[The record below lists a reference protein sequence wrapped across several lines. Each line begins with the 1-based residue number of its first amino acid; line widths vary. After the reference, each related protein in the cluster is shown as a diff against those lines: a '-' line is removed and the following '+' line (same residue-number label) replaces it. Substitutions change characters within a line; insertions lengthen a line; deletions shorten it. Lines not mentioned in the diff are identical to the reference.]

1 MEAYLQEKPVE
12 ELKPPVTS
20 VGVIGWVRSN
30 LFSSWFNSLLTI
42 ITVYCLWVIVPPLI
56 RWAFIDSLWV
66 STGAECHQADGACW
80 SIIPANIR
88 FIMFGFYPYDQQ
100 WRPLVAMALLI
111 GLLFY
116 SRNRDHWKEPLAYAW
131 IVGLFVMG
139 LLMGSMTY
147 FTLFLFLQVPI
158 LVLFIIVL
166 IKQTRRGGVFNRI
179 IGVVEIVGLILLIIV
194 ILFKPGGVLL
204 GFIRI
209 VIGIAGLGFLRT
221 FIWGWIKHKELQL
234 SKVMAIWT
242 ILHVI
247 SFILLPLE
255 GYVFGLIPV
264 ETSQWGGL
272 PLTLMLSVFGLTAAY
287 PLGVVMALGRR
298 SKMPAV
304 KALCILNIE
313 LIRGV
318 PLISLLFMSSVVFP
332 LFLPEGVTINNII
345 RAQVAIIL
353 FTAAYIAEVV
363 RGGLQ
368 AIPLGQYEAA
378 DSIGLSYYLTM
389 RLVILPQALKIVIP
403 PSVQQLISAFKD
415 TSLVVIIAL
424 FDVLRTTQ
432 TALSDPKWMGF
443 STEAYIF
450 VALIYFLCC
459 FFMANYSRK
468 LEKELSTEE
477 H

>member
-1 MEAYLQEKPVE
+1 MEAYVQEKPVE
-12 ELKPPVTS
+12 ALKPPVTS
-20 VGVIGWVRSN
+20 VGVIGWIRYN
-30 LFSSWFNSLLTI
+30 LFKGWFNSLLTI
-42 ITVYCLWVIVPPLI
+42 ITIYCLWVIVPPLI

-66 STGAECHQADGACW
+66 STGAECQQSDGACW

-88 FIMFGFYPYDQQ
+88 FIIFGFFPYDQQ
-100 WRPLVAMALLI
+100 WRPLVAMVLLI

-116 SRNRDHWKEPLAYAW
+116 SRNRNHWKKSLLYAW
-131 IVGLFVMG
+131 LIGLFVMG
-139 LLMGSMTY
+139 LLM
-147 FTLFLFLQVPI
+147 
-158 LVLFIIVL
+158 
-166 IKQTRRGGVFNRI
+166 KGG
-179 IGVVEIVGLILLIIV
+179 L
-194 ILFKPGGVLL
+194 
-204 GFIRI
+204 
-209 VIGIAGLGFLRT
+209 
-221 FIWGWIKHKELQL
+221 
-234 SKVMAIWT
+234 
-242 ILHVI
+242 
-247 SFILLPLE
+247 
-255 GYVFGLIPV
+255 FGLSPV
-264 ETSQWGGL
+264 ESTKWGGL

-298 SKMPAV
+298 SKMQAI
-304 KALCILNIE
+304 KTLCILYIE

-332 LFLPEGVTINNII
+332 LFLPEGVTINNIL

-368 AIPLGQYEAA
+368 AIPRGQYEAA

-432 TALSDPKWMGF
+432 TVLSNPKWMGF
-443 STEAYIF
+443 SAEAYIF

-459 FFMANYSRK
+459 FFMSNYSRR
-468 LEKELSTEE
+468 LERELETGL
-477 H
+477 